1 MESDPKAWKIA
12 RRLVATHGAAAM
24 TLATDRARQRLA
36 AGRIPSLLRWT
47 RVSIV
52 VAAML
57 DGRAVPERR
66 RRGRSTLARVVDK
79 VTRELREAGN

>member
-12 RRLVATHGAAAM
+12 RRLVATHGMEAM

-47 RVSIV
+47 RVS
-52 VAAML
+52 VAVAVML
-57 DGRAVPERR
+57 DERAPPECR
-66 RRGRSTLARVVDK
+66 RRGRGELGRVVDK
-79 VTRELREAGN
+79 VTRELREACN

>member
-47 RVSIV
+47 RVSVV
-52 VAAML
+52 VAVML
-57 DGRAVPERR
+57 DGRAVPE
-66 RRGRSTLARVVDK
+66 RGRSTLARVVDK
-79 VTRELREAGN
+79 VTRELREACN